1 MVYNIK
7 PLFGLISDPKSSLSE
22 ELAAEEKEAAEEQKR
37 EDKEKKTL
45 FTVVWFVTLDCE

>member
-1 MVYNIK
+1 MVITKN
-7 PLFGLISDPKSSLSE
+7 LVWLISDPNPVYRKNL
-22 ELAAEEKEAAEEQKR
+22 LRKRREAAEEQKR